1 MQRKIPY
8 ASRRVLNIQLK
19 ELEAHELVTKKIYPV
34 VPPKVEY
41 CLTEFGK
48 SLIPVISVLGQWG
61 DENEGH
67 IRSVILKRLD
77 SEGQ

>member
-1 MQRKIPY
+1 M
-8 ASRRVLNIQLK
+8 NIQLK

-48 SLIPVISVLGQWG
+48 SLIPVIAVLGQWG
-61 DENEGH
+61 DENEGR